1 MGFISNHKL
10 DGDIYN
16 FTFHDIKKIGKLYGI
31 VYICF
36 MEKLYVG
43 VHTEFKDG
51 RAFCYLNSSKEMSLS
66 DVRAV
71 LVGGLTLTIKGIENP
86 EEQYKTFKEVVR
98 FIESELF
105 NDDSFK
111 DLYVGIK

>member
-1 MGFISNHKL
+1 
-10 DGDIYN
+10 
-16 FTFHDIKKIGKLYGI
+16 
-31 VYICF
+31 
-36 MEKLYVG
+36 
-43 VHTEFKDG
+43 
-51 RAFCYLNSSKEMSLS
+51 MSLS

-71 LVGGLTLTIKGIENP
+71 LAGGLTLTIKGIENP